1 MTTRKASPLPD
12 ITDADFRRRL
22 DPLAQAVVP
31 GAASQQPAEPAT
43 GSGSHSPA
51 EPLEPTEAIQPTARG
66 GEGRGGYSPE
76 DPDYRSTDNPT
87 AYAAGISRL
96 AASPNQID
104 PSPLAERIAAVT
116 HMEAVRAARG
126 PKKGVEF
133 LLPARVV
140 SALKMAA
147 AREGTSMTVKV
158 LEALRAAGYPITD
171 ADFVDLRKLPKR

>member
-31 GAASQQPAEPAT
+31 GAVARKPGES
-43 GSGSHSPA
+43 
-51 EPLEPTEAIQPTARG
+51 LEPPAAIRPTPRA
-66 GEGRGGYSPE
+66 GEGRGHHSPE
-76 DPDYRSTDNPT
+76 EPDYRITDYP
-87 AYAAGISRL
+87 ADFAAGASRL
-96 AASPNQID
+96 ATSPNRIE
-104 PSPLAERIAAVT
+104 PSQLAERIAAVT
-116 HMEAVRAARG
+116 RIEEVRSARG

-140 SALKMAA
+140 SALKVAA
-147 AREGTSMTVKV
+147 AEDGTSMTVKV

>member
-31 GAASQQPAEPAT
+31 GSASQRLAEHAPD
-43 GSGSHSPA
+43 SDSRSPA
-51 EPLEPTEAIQPTARG
+51 EPLEPVAVIQPTARG
-66 GEGRGGYSPE
+66 GEGRGGHSPE

-87 AYAAGISRL
+87 GYAARVSRL
-96 AASPNQID
+96 SPSRVD
-104 PSPLAERIAAVT
+104 PSPLAERIAAIT
-116 HMEAVRAARG
+116 HMEEVRAARG

-140 SALKMAA
+140 SALKIAA
-147 AREGTSMTVKV
+147 AQEGTSMTVKV